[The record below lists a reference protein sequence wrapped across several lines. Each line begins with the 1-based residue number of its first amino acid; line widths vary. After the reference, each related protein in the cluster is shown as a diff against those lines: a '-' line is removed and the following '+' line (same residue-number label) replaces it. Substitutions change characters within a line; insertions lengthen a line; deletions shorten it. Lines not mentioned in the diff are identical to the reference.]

1 VAVLKKVQYPYLQAK
16 PPGISG
22 ALGMQRPPHSLG
34 LAQALI
40 PGIMQCRRIATFYEC
55 ITTYTQKMG

>member
-1 VAVLKKVQYPYLQAK
+1 
-16 PPGISG
+16 
-22 ALGMQRPPHSLG
+22 LGMQRPPHSLG